1 MRVLHAY
8 GNDSNEIPGH
18 QCLDDLPTLILCMCC
33 HTSLLEQLSL
43 FTCDINRRRHFE
55 AYTGFSWT
63 LSSASFLFA
72 DFDPYPFT
80 IMNCNK
86 SFPESPESL

>member
-8 GNDSNEIPGH
+8 GNDSNENPGH
-18 QCLDDLPTLILCMCC
+18 QCLDELPTLILCMRC
-33 HTSLLEQLSL
+33 HTSLLEQLCL
-43 FTCDINRRRHFE
+43 FTCDSNGRRHFE

-80 IMNCNK
+80 IMNCIK
-86 SFPESPESL
+86 SFSEFPESL